1 MQLLRVHCVKNQVE
15 FAPKKGIQRTAPK
28 GAIRWII
35 CVANR
40 SLCREIQADIFESIT
55 ASLTCDKHL
64 LTATCHINT
73 RSWLVHTLT

>member
-35 CVANR
+35 CVAN
-40 SLCREIQADIFESIT
+40 
-55 ASLTCDKHL
+55 
-64 LTATCHINT
+64 
-73 RSWLVHTLT
+73 